1 MLRSYWPCAT
11 AFLFVVLLDL
21 GTGRAVLPAFVLRFS
36 DTLVAQDVSHQT
48 TSAGLPVSEPEAPA
62 VSANSWLMRHGWK
75 QIWPLRLLGAGTP
88 LFFAGPSTQRYL
100 RLSADDDYYIWTR
113 QIEVDPHE
121 HPMLELTWGIERF
134 PQGAALD
141 VNDRTDRPLVVLVS
155 FGPKLPS
162 SGLLPS
168 VPRGLAFFWGETET
182 VGALYTCITP
192 KNGPADVRM
201 QCRYPHVKY
210 IALRRGA
217 AGSVHTDSAN
227 LLEYFQQQ
235 FPEYWQQYQ
244 RVPPVVA
251 VSVEVRSDRTHT
263 VSSAR
268 LYSLSFRTQ
277 PAASA
282 Q

>member
-1 MLRSYWPCAT
+1 
-11 AFLFVVLLDL
+11 
-21 GTGRAVLPAFVLRFS
+21 
-36 DTLVAQDVSHQT
+36 
-48 TSAGLPVSEPEAPA
+48 
-62 VSANSWLMRHGWK
+62 
-75 QIWPLRLLGAGTP
+75 
-88 LFFAGPSTQRYL
+88 
-100 RLSADDDYYIWTR
+100 
-113 QIEVDPHE
+113 
-121 HPMLELTWGIERF
+121 
-134 PQGAALD
+134 
-141 VNDRTDRPLVVLVS
+141 
-155 FGPKLPS
+155 
-162 SGLLPS
+162 
-168 VPRGLAFFWGETET
+168 
-182 VGALYTCITP
+182 
-192 KNGPADVRM
+192 M